1 MWASK
6 RFTSTILF
14 DSTRSEGDYYLD
26 SGFMNK
32 LYFYYLNNGYSNI
45 ITSQI
50 SNVLINIFTV
60 GFVLFITKC
69 IDYNKLISIKEDT
82 GLSEIIDFGEFF
94 QLDLFYWILLILFL
108 VYSFCKVL
116 SIIDDIISFKETKKL
131 YNENLKIKD
140 SELHGYKW
148 NKILKKLK
156 NYYNNDEIDAYLINN
171 KIMTKDNYM
180 IGLIDQNIIQFDH
193 LTKLMEWNIMYCVVM
208 YIFDDNLKIKKNL
221 TCDGKIHS
229 EKIKLRLRIVSL
241 VNFVLMPFIFIFLIF
256 FNLFEYCEKFYN
268 SPKLINS
275 RSFTLLA
282 KWKFRYY
289 NELFHDFKIRIDSGS
304 DKAKIYMDQFHSKFV
319 ENLARFLIFL
329 LSSLFTILIIFSI
342 LNENILLHLYI
353 TPEKTALWYIGIIV
367 TAITLLKG
375 LVNEKIIF
383 YPKEKMKELRGDLQ
397 YLPQRFEADNDVIKI
412 KKEFSNYFQYKVV
425 ILIKDLYYTLLVPFD
440 LYKISYDVDRIVY
453 FYQKNTLRHNKIGRT
468 FKLSLFDNIFGLQN
482 QRGDDKTVH
491 SFNNFKHVYEDWYQD
506 LASLQ
511 TSMNIA

>member
-1 MWASK
+1 
-6 RFTSTILF
+6 
-14 DSTRSEGDYYLD
+14 
-26 SGFMNK
+26 
-32 LYFYYLNNGYSNI
+32 
-45 ITSQI
+45 
-50 SNVLINIFTV
+50 
-60 GFVLFITKC
+60 
-69 IDYNKLISIKEDT
+69 
-82 GLSEIIDFGEFF
+82 
-94 QLDLFYWILLILFL
+94 
-108 VYSFCKVL
+108 
-116 SIIDDIISFKETKKL
+116 
-131 YNENLKIKD
+131 
-140 SELHGYKW
+140 
-148 NKILKKLK
+148 
-156 NYYNNDEIDAYLINN
+156 
-171 KIMTKDNYM
+171 
-180 IGLIDQNIIQFDH
+180 
-193 LTKLMEWNIMYCVVM
+193 
-208 YIFDDNLKIKKNL
+208 
-221 TCDGKIHS
+221 
-229 EKIKLRLRIVSL
+229 
-241 VNFVLMPFIFIFLIF
+241 
-256 FNLFEYCEKFYN
+256 
-268 SPKLINS
+268 
-275 RSFTLLA
+275 
-282 KWKFRYY
+282 
-289 NELFHDFKIRIDSGS
+289 
-304 DKAKIYMDQFHSKFV
+304 MDQFHSKFI

-397 YLPQRFEADNDVIKI
+397 YLPQRFETDNDVIKI

-491 SFNNFKHVYEDWYQD
+491 SFNNFKNIYEDWYQD